1 MDVIERFERFY
12 QHLGQGSVDA
22 LADVY
27 GEEVVFVDPVAEH
40 EGLPALKGY
49 FQNLMQNCRSCS
61 FDMIIHRLGASTAF
75 VTWTMRFE
83 HAHLSGGKPI
93 LVDGV
98 SQLIIAGDKIVKQ
111 RDYYDMGAMIYE
123 NVPLLGFV
131 VAGLRRRMA
140 P

>member
-1 MDVIERFERFY
+1 MV
-12 QHLGQGSVDA
+12 
-22 LADVY
+22 
-27 GEEVVFVDPVAEH
+27 
-40 EGLPALKGY
+40 
-49 FQNLMQNCRSCS
+49 
-61 FDMIIHRLGASTAF
+61 IHRLGPSTAF
-75 VTWTMRFE
+75 VTWTMRFA
-83 HAHLSGGKPI
+83 HAQLRGGKPI

-98 SQLIIAGDKIVKQ
+98 SQLDIAGDKIVRQ